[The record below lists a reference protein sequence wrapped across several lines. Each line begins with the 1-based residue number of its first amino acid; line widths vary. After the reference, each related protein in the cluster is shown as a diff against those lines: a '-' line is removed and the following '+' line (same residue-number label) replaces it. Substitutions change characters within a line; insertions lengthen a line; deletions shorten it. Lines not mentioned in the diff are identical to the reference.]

1 MANAPFKMPGFS
13 GFGNESSPNK
23 QQNMMDAAGVALSGA
38 LGAVTG
44 RGGVD
49 KTGKTLTDTTGV
61 PPHSHE
67 SGGVVPAEG
76 MDAAANV
83 AEEAAPV
90 QEEKKK
96 PGLVKRILGGG
107 LFGRMF

>member
-1 MANAPFKMPGFS
+1 MENAPFKMPGFS
-13 GFGNESSPNK
+13 GFGNESPNK
-23 QQNMMDAAGVALSGA
+23 QNMMDAASVPGS
-38 LGAVTG
+38 
-44 RGGVD
+44 
-49 KTGKTLTDTTGV
+49 TDTTGV

-67 SGGVVPAEG
+67 SGGVMPAGG

-83 AEEAAPV
+83 ADEAAPV

-96 PGLVKRILGGG
+96 PNLVKRILGGG

>member
-1 MANAPFKMPGFS
+1 MENAPFKMPGFS
-13 GFGNESSPNK
+13 GFGNESPNK
-23 QQNMMDAAGVALSGA
+23 QNMMDAAGAALTGA

-44 RGGVD
+44 GGVD

-67 SGGVVPAEG
+67 SGGVMPAGG

-96 PGLVKRILGGG
+96 PNLVKRILGGG

>member
-23 QQNMMDAAGVALSGA
+23 ESLLHTISGNPLGGA
-38 LGAVTG
+38 LTGAIG
-44 RGGVD
+44 AAGVD

-67 SGGVVPAEG
+67 SGGVVPVGG

>member
-23 QQNMMDAAGVALSGA
+23 MDPNIIKMAQDNAGA
-38 LGAVTG
+38 
-44 RGGVD
+44 
-49 KTGKTLTDTTGV
+49 DTTGV

-67 SGGVVPAEG
+67 SGGVVPAGG

-83 AEEAAPV
+83 AEAAVPEP

-96 PGLVKRILGGG
+96 PNLVKRILGGG
-107 LFGRMF
+107 LLGRMF

>member
-23 QQNMMDAAGVALSGA
+23 QQNMMDSAGAALAGA

-44 RGGVD
+44 GGVD

-83 AEEAAPV
+83 AEAAVPEP

-96 PGLVKRILGGG
+96 PNLVKRILGGG
-107 LFGRMF
+107 LLGRMF